1 MRLVTERSHTLT
13 QLTDDEVR
21 KLSALT
27 NISTFK
33 QLLQPIL
40 VPRVVETPQH
50 KQVALYLKRKVEE
63 YGFQTEWDRF
73 ADNTPYGPKTFRNLI
88 ATFDPLAP
96 RRLVLA
102 CHYDSKLMP
111 GQVFI
116 GATDSAVP
124 CAIMLDIAR
133 TLGPLL
139 YYRSNKHITLQLI
152 FLDGE
157 EAFVNWSEKD
167 SVYGARNLAEVWSRK
182 WYPSTDGSAFE
193 LSKEIDRIDVF
204 VLLDLLGAKNPKI
217 ASTFGHGTTEL
228 FQELPKIENR
238 LKNLSSLK
246 RIPQIFYP
254 GTSYNAVEDDHIPF
268 MKKGV
273 PIMHLITVP
282 FPSVWHTQQDNE
294 SALDYNTIEN
304 IDSILRVFVAEYLGI
319 RPN

>member
-1 MRLVTERSHTLT
+1 
-13 QLTDDEVR
+13 
-21 KLSALT
+21 
-27 NISTFK
+27 
-33 QLLQPIL
+33 
-40 VPRVVETPQH
+40 
-50 KQVALYLKRKVEE
+50 
-63 YGFQTEWDRF
+63 
-73 ADNTPYGPKTFRNLI
+73 
-88 ATFDPLAP
+88 
-96 RRLVLA
+96 
-102 CHYDSKLMP
+102 
-111 GQVFI
+111 QVFI

-167 SVYGARNLAEVWSRK
+167 SIYGARHLAEVWSRK

-217 ASTFGHGTTEL
+217 ASTFAHATTEL

-238 LKNLSSLK
+238 LKNLNSLK

-282 FPSVWHTQQDNE
+282 FPSVWHTPQDNE